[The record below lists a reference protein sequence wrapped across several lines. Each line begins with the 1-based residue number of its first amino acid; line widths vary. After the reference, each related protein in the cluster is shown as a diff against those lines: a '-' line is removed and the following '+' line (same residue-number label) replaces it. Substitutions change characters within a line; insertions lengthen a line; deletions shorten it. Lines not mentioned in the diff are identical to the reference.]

1 MLMTTL
7 TQKIEW
13 LANKSRLFY
22 LLTTLYYKNIIKR
35 EVRLAEIKPDD
46 KILCIGGGPCPYT
59 AIMLHQLTGAAV
71 TVADNNTACVKKA
84 ANLIKRLGLDHAISI
99 VCCEGEAIDCTG
111 YTVIHLALQ
120 VSPKGKVLNHLLARA
135 GSGVKF
141 LVRLPKEL
149 VGGLYC
155 DLESC
160 PLPCHNYVEHDFY
173 TNVGNTALYIK
184 EGLYGAAQA

>member
-13 LANKSRLFY
+13 IANKSRLFY

-71 TVADNNTACVKKA
+71 TVVDNNAACVKKA
-84 ANLIKRLGLDHAISI
+84 ANLIKRLGLDYAISI
-99 VCCEGEAIDCTG
+99 VCCEGEAIDCWV
-111 YTVIHLALQ
+111 YRY
-120 VSPKGKVLNHLLARA
+120 P
-135 GSGVKF
+135 
-141 LVRLPKEL
+141 
-149 VGGLYC
+149 
-155 DLESC
+155 SC
-160 PLPCHNYVEHDFY
+160 PSGF
-173 TNVGNTALYIK
+173 TK
-184 EGLYGAAQA
+184 EKCSIICWRGPVVV